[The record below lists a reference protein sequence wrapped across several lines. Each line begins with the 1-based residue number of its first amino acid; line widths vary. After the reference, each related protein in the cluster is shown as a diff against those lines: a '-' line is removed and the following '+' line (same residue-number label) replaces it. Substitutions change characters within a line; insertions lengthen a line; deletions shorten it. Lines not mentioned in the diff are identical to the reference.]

1 MAADELIF
9 DEGVLAPEPL
19 VEFQGDHGAAHTGG
33 LAILPWRGPWLEAE
47 ASGTRAVAAAPDPS
61 EAQFGQALVHVQKSR
76 AATWRDLGAAWEL
89 LETGGRLLVCGGND
103 LGITSVVKRLAE
115 QLGQPA
121 RILSNRRHARIV
133 AFERGPGPAP
143 LPAEPSRIDLALP
156 DGRRASLHAEPG
168 VFSAK
173 RLDTGT
179 QLLLDTLESEA
190 APDRILDLGCGIGPL
205 GLASL
210 VRWPEARALF
220 LDGDARAVASAER
233 NLGALSLETRA
244 EVCWWDAEE
253 SCPETGF
260 DLALVNPPFHG
271 GEAVDLRPARAMF
284 TRLAEALAVGGR
296 ALIVANRSLPYER
309 DLEGA
314 GSMKILSDSRGYKII
329 AFTRRSAARSQ
340 QRGRGSRS
348 SRAPRR

>member
-1 MAADELIF
+1 VAADELIF

-19 VEFQGDHGAAHTGG
+19 VEFQGDRGAGETGG
-33 LAILPWRGPWLEAE
+33 LAILPWRGSWLEAQ
-47 ASGTRAVAAAPDPS
+47 AAGIRVAAWAPGPS
-61 EAQFGQALVHVQKSR
+61 EEQFGQALVHVQKSR

-89 LETGGRLLVCGGND
+89 LVSGGRLLVCGGND
-103 LGITSVVKRLAE
+103 LGITSVVKRLAQE
-115 QLGQPA
+115 LDQPP

-133 AFERGPGPAP
+133 AFQRGSGPAP
-143 LPAEPSRIDLALP
+143 HGADASRIEVPLAH
-156 DGRRASLHAEPG
+156 GRSVSLHAEPG

-179 QLLLDTLESEA
+179 QLLLEALEDEG

-210 VRWPEARALF
+210 VRWPEARALL

-233 NLGALSLETRA
+233 NLANLSLETRA
-244 EVCWWDAEE
+244 EVGWWDAEE
-253 SCPETGF
+253 NCPETGF

-271 GEAVDLRPARAMF
+271 GKAVDLRPARAMF
-284 TRLAEALAVGGR
+284 TRLAEALAMGGR

-309 DLEGA
+309 DLDGA
-314 GSMKILSDSRGYKII
+314 GSMKILSHSRGYKII
-329 AFTRRSAARSQ
+329 AFTRRSGSRNPG
-340 QRGRGSRS
+340 RGRGARASR
-348 SRAPRR
+348 R